1 LTRQHT
7 TRSGSLCALAA
18 LSLVAGQMAAAGPA
32 SAQGLTFVK
41 VWSQTVSDGS
51 PISVSSPNVAVLD
64 GASAVVVG
72 DQGGQINAFSLASG
86 AVVPGWPA
94 STGGVPVES
103 TPSVAA
109 LSSRSPD
116 DSVFVGAGSA
126 GVPHD
131 GGYEAFSP
139 DGKELWYVSVHSPG
153 TTEQSGVVA
162 SLAVGDLQGSTD
174 VVGPSLGQ
182 NQDAINAA
190 TGAVL
195 PGFPWFQADSDLA
208 TPALADLYGTGKTD
222 IIEGGG
228 QTAGLAYRVH
238 YPQGGHV
245 RVVAATGN
253 TGTNSP
259 AGGLICDYHPL
270 QSVESSPAVGR
281 FLADSAEGLVVGTGD
296 FWPGNPPGTDSVL
309 AVNSHC
315 HLVWSI
321 KLDGATNSSP
331 ALADLLGNG
340 TLEVVEGTN
349 NQHGEG
355 SVYALNGANGTVL
368 WRQNAPGEVIGS
380 VVTANL
386 GAGYQDV
393 IVAGTGGAQVLD
405 GLTGQVI
412 ATLEKYVGL
421 QNSAL
426 VTDDP
431 NGSIGITVAGYN
443 AHDIGTVEH
452 FQLSGSQGSSVDRL
466 GAWPMFHHDPR
477 LSGNAEAPI

>member
-1 LTRQHT
+1 
-7 TRSGSLCALAA
+7 
-18 LSLVAGQMAAAGPA
+18 MAAAAPV
-32 SAQGLTFVK
+32 SAQNLTFVK
-41 VWSQTVSDGS
+41 LWSQTVSDGS
-51 PISVSSPNVAVLD
+51 PISSSSPNLATLG

-72 DQGGQINAFSLASG
+72 DQGGHIYAFSLASG
-86 AVVPGWPA
+86 AAVPGWPA
-94 STGGVPVES
+94 STGGVPVDS

-109 LSSRSPD
+109 LHPSSPND
-116 DSVFVGAGSA
+116 TVFVGAGWA
-126 GVPHD
+126 GAPHE

-139 DGKELWYVSVHSPG
+139 DGKELWYVAVHSPG
-153 TTEQSGVVA
+153 SSDKSGVVA

-174 VVGPSLGQ
+174 VVAPSLGQ
-182 NQDAINAA
+182 DQDAINAA

-195 PGFPWFQADSDLA
+195 PGFPWFQADSDFA
-208 TPALADLYGTGKTD
+208 APALADLYHTGKTE

-228 QTAGLAYRVH
+228 QTAGLAYRVQ

-245 RVVAATGN
+245 RVVGPTGN
-253 TGTNSP
+253 SGTKNP
-259 AGGLICDYHPL
+259 AGGLICDYRPL

-281 FLADSAEGLVVGTGD
+281 FLASGTEGIAVGTGD
-296 FWPGNPPGTDSVL
+296 FWPGSPPGTDTVL
-309 AVNSHC
+309 AVDSHC
-315 HLVWSI
+315 HLVWST

-349 NQHGEG
+349 NQHGGG
-355 SVYALNGANGTVL
+355 SVYALKGATGSVL
-368 WRQNAPGEVIGS
+368 WHQSAPGEVIGS

-405 GLTGQVI
+405 GRTGQVI
-412 ATLEKYVGL
+412 ATLEKFVGL
-421 QNSAL
+421 QNSPL

-452 FQLSGSQGSSVDRL
+452 FQLSGSQGSNVDQA
-466 GAWPMFHHDPR
+466 GAWPMFHHDPQ
-477 LSGNAEAPI
+477 LSGNAEASV